1 MSGYDGRE
9 ANWGRY
15 ICPTGDKPMLNTCKD
30 APWSQ
35 CARRGAGLL
44 LIVLGVALAAKA
56 QPQTKPAEA
65 PCDRACMTVIV
76 DQLLKSMVAHDPDT
90 LPLANL
96 YRATENSH
104 PVSLR
109 FAVLWRTVTEA
120 HHPDLLA
127 IDVPAGQ
134 AYLMT
139 QISEGG
145 SHSVMWGRIKVVD
158 RKITELEFFIDRS
171 RGDDGFEFSAEELVN
186 DFKLIMSP
194 PAGRKK
200 ATREELLK
208 VGKAIF
214 GPNDVTLETSP
225 NCHLDEV
232 GAKVVDP
239 GLDDVTNMVNPGFA
253 TDDGKAASSAI
264 TMSKDLNTPMGCA
277 WFPISPK
284 DPKARIVVVDEDL
297 GIVAASGIVAGK
309 VYPYPLNGKM
319 VSAFIPDAMK
329 SAQDAQEQWIQ
340 RRLKD
345 GRGILVSPAPAVG
358 DSIQVMQ
365 IYDGKIQ
372 AEQINVHLSG
382 PGLQSVWEQWED
394 QK

>member
-1 MSGYDGRE
+1 MMVVKQIG
-9 ANWGRY
+9 ANTSA
-15 ICPTGDKPMLNTCKD
+15 PVEDKSMLNTRKNEG
-30 APWSQ
+30 ARWSR
-35 CARRGAGLL
+35 CARSGAVTL
-44 LIVLGVALAAKA
+44 LIMLTVAVTAQA
-56 QPQTKPAEA
+56 QPQTKPTGA
-65 PCDRACMTVIV
+65 PCDRACMTGIV
-76 DQLLKSMVAHDPDT
+76 DQLLKSMVAHNPDT
-90 LPLANL
+90 LPLATL

-120 HHPDLLA
+120 HGPNLLA

-134 AYLMT
+134 AYLMS
-139 QISEGG
+139 QISEAG
-145 SHSVMWGRIKVVD
+145 SLSVMWGRIKVVD
-158 RKITELEFFIDRS
+158 RKITELEFLIDRS

-186 DFKLIMSP
+186 DFKPIMSP

-208 VGKAIF
+208 IGKAIF
-214 GPNDVTLETSP
+214 GPNDVTLEASP

-253 TDDGKAASSAI
+253 TGDGKAASSAAI

-284 DPKARIVVVDEDL
+284 DPKARIIVVDEDL

-329 SAQDAQEQWIQ
+329 SAQDAQEQWMQ
-340 RRLKD
+340 RKLKA
-345 GRGILVSPAPAVG
+345 GKEILVSPAPAVG

-372 AEQINVHLSG
+372 AMQINVHLNG

-394 QK
+394 TK